1 MIYFLQ
7 ALSNLWKLPSHM
19 QVLDLW
25 IGKDTH
31 LVSFQTFIRVLSI
44 HKSVYKN
51 NTYSF
56 LDDFV
61 LESFNILAYSLTSP
75 FEWVENLDV
84 IKYIG

>member
-19 QVLDLW
+19 RVLDFW

-31 LVSFQTFIRVLSI
+31 LVSVQRPILVLSM
-44 HKSVYKN
+44 HKKHLHE
-51 NTYSF
+51 NTDLL

-61 LESFNILAYSLTSP
+61 LKSF
-75 FEWVENLDV
+75 
-84 IKYIG
+84 